1 MKKLPTLIATLSL
14 FGSMAFAHSDAYKP
28 EFVDTLVP
36 PMLALQEQLAADDL
50 PAAQKAA
57 GAFLEAMKAA
67 PAEGEA
73 AEEAT
78 EFRKPAQEI
87 AEAKDLTAAR
97 SAFQSLSREMTSLV
111 KHVGT
116 TGKQDLYVAKCPMAF
131 NNKGGTWLQ
140 ADKNIRNPYFG
151 SRMLKCGS
159 VQKQVAEAKTAPRK
173 DDAPKES
180 DHSGHHH

>member
-1 MKKLPTLIATLSL
+1 MKKIPTLIATLSL

-36 PMLALQEQLAADDL
+36 PMLALQDQLAADDL
-50 PAAQKAA
+50 PGAQKAA

-87 AEAKDLTAAR
+87 AEAQDLNTAR
-97 SAFQSLSREMTSLV
+97 SAFQSLSRE
-111 KHVGT
+111 
-116 TGKQDLYVAKCPMAF
+116 
-131 NNKGGTWLQ
+131 

-151 SRMLKCGS
+151 SSMLKCGS
-159 VQKQVAEAKTAPRK
+159 VQDQVAEAKTAPQK
-173 DDAPKES
+173 EAAPKKM
-180 DHSGHHH
+180 GHDGHRH